1 MGGWP
6 ATLPVVVCAV
16 VAAVVAAAPEFE
28 AVSEEDDTAASAP
41 AADLA
46 DLLEAQPVRTTPA
59 AMSENTTEI
68 LIFVV
73 RLFMVGIEK

>member
-1 MGGWP
+1 MIP
-6 ATLPVVVCAV
+6 ADVCAAV
-16 VAAVVAAAPEFE
+16 LEAELPAVDAAVSEAAAVVEEAAVDTV
-28 AVSEEDDTAASAP
+28 VSVP
-41 AADLA
+41 ADLA

-73 RLFMVGIEK
+73 RLFMGIAK